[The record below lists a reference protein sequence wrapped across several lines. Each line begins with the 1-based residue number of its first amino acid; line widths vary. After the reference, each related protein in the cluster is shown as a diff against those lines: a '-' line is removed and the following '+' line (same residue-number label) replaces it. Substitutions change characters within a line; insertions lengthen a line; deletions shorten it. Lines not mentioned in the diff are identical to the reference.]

1 MKSSKQK
8 LAYMAEYQKK
18 PENVEKRVDRNRVRR
33 QALAAGT
40 VKKGDGTEI
49 DHKVP
54 LDKGGSDAKG
64 NTRVTTARWPRTVR
78 WRGPATGKCTTQN
91 ERGEEEMTH
100 ADPQGKERAAPAA

>member
-1 MKSSKQK
+1 MPKSSPTK
-8 LAYMAEYQKK
+8 LRYMSEYQKK

-64 NTRVTTARWPRTVR
+64 NTRVTTAAENRA
-78 WRGPATGKCTTQN
+78 WRGRQPEMYGK
-91 ERGEEEMTH
+91 
-100 ADPQGKERAAPAA
+100 GKK

>member
-8 LAYMAEYQKK
+8 LAYQAEYQKR

-33 QALAAGT
+33 QALAAGI

-64 NTRVTTARWPRTVR
+64 NTRVTTAAENRA
-78 WRGPATGKCTTQN
+78 WRGRQPEMYGK
-91 ERGEEEMTH
+91 
-100 ADPQGKERAAPAA
+100 GKK

>member
-8 LAYMAEYQKK
+8 LAYQAEYQKR

-33 QALAAGT
+33 QALAAGI

-54 LDKGGSDAKG
+54 LDKGGSDAKS
-64 NTRVTTARWPRTVR
+64 NTRVTTAAENRA
-78 WRGPATGKCTTQN
+78 WRAKQPEMYGK
-91 ERGEEEMTH
+91 
-100 ADPQGKERAAPAA
+100 GKK

>member
-8 LAYMAEYQKK
+8 LAYMSEYQKR

-33 QALAAGT
+33 QALAAGI

-64 NTRVTTARWPRTVR
+64 NTRVTTAAENRA
-78 WRGPATGKCTTQN
+78 WRGRQPEMYGK
-91 ERGEEEMTH
+91 
-100 ADPQGKERAAPAA
+100 GKK

>member
-8 LAYMAEYQKK
+8 LAYQAEYQKR

-33 QALAAGT
+33 QALAAGI

-54 LDKGGSDAKG
+54 LDKGGSDAKS
-64 NTRVTTARWPRTVR
+64 NTRVTTAAENRA
-78 WRGPATGKCTTQN
+78 WRSRQPEMYGK
-91 ERGEEEMTH
+91 
-100 ADPQGKERAAPAA
+100 GKK

>member
-8 LAYMAEYQKK
+8 LAYQAEYQKR

-33 QALAAGT
+33 QALAAGI
-40 VKKGDGTEI
+40 VKKGDGMEI

-64 NTRVTTARWPRTVR
+64 NTRVTTAAENRA
-78 WRGPATGKCTTQN
+78 WRGRQPEMYGK
-91 ERGEEEMTH
+91 
-100 ADPQGKERAAPAA
+100 GKK

>member
-8 LAYMAEYQKK
+8 LAYQAEYQKR
-18 PENVEKRVDRNRVRR
+18 PENVEKRVDSNRVRR
-33 QALAAGT
+33 QALAAGI

-64 NTRVTTARWPRTVR
+64 NTRVTTA
-78 WRGPATGKCTTQN
+78 A
-91 ERGEEEMTH
+91 
-100 ADPQGKERAAPAA
+100 

>member
-8 LAYMAEYQKK
+8 LAYQAEYQKK

-33 QALAAGT
+33 QALAAGI

-64 NTRVTTARWPRTVR
+64 NTRVTTAAENRA
-78 WRGPATGKCTTQN
+78 WRGRQPEMYGK
-91 ERGEEEMTH
+91 
-100 ADPQGKERAAPAA
+100 GKK

>member
-8 LAYMAEYQKK
+8 LAYQAEYQKR

-33 QALAAGT
+33 QALAAGI

-54 LDKGGSDAKG
+54 LDKGGSDAKS
-64 NTRVTTARWPRTVR
+64 NTRVTTAAENRA
-78 WRGPATGKCTTQN
+78 WRAKQPEMYGK
-91 ERGEEEMTH
+91 
-100 ADPQGKERAAPAA
+100 KK